1 LKQEDLKYLT
11 NSEPDFIYYLPESKF
26 IDEQTIAANRLQS
39 YRDPAQQELA
49 NWIGFSSQDA
59 EKYRDGLTT
68 ASMEIDGISGWVLL
82 NFYNKDNVM
91 KKDFRELSVE
101 KVKK

>member
-1 LKQEDLKYLT
+1 MVHR
-11 NSEPDFIYYLPESKF
+11 YYLQPRIKAGMIF
-26 IDEQTIAANRLQS
+26 YLQVP

-49 NWIGFSSQDA
+49 NWIRFSSHDA

-68 ASMEIDGISGWVLL
+68 ASIEIDGIPGWVVR

-91 KKDFRELSVE
+91 KKDF
-101 KVKK
+101 